1 MPDTAAVAT
10 ATSTW
15 AHMPCV
21 LDTGPAAR
29 AAIGLIVPANDTVIE
44 PEVQTFLPRDGVA
57 LYASRIPMSKP
68 FGVAALKAMEQ
79 HIPAVA
85 ERILPDDELDVMG
98 FGCTSGSMVIGPDR
112 VAAGVHAAKPDLP
125 VTNPV
130 SASLKGLE
138 ALGIRRIA
146 LLTPYV
152 DEVNAAV
159 EEFVSGQGFDIAV
172 KGSFKQAGD
181 PQITRVPPEAIFEAG
196 CELGKADV
204 DGLFIS
210 CTALRCSSV
219 IARIEEAIGKPVV
232 TSNQALAW
240 DCLRLAGYKDPVDGY
255 GRLLTIH

>member
-1 MPDTAAVAT
+1 MQDTAAVAT

-15 AHMPCV
+15 ARMPCV

-68 FGVAALKAMEQ
+68 FGVATLLAMER
-79 HIPAVA
+79 HIPEVA
-85 ERILPDDELDVMG
+85 ARILPDDALDVMG
-98 FGCTSGSMVIGPDR
+98 FGCTSGAMVIGPDR
-112 VAAGVHAAKPDLP
+112 VAEAVHAAKPGLP
-125 VTNPV
+125 VTDPV

-152 DEVNAAV
+152 DGVNAAV
-159 EEFVSGQGFDIAV
+159 EAFVSGQGFEVAV

-181 PQITRVPPEAIFEAG
+181 PQITRVPPEAIYEAG
-196 CELGKADV
+196 CELGGADV

-219 IARIEEAIGKPVV
+219 IARLEDAIGKPVV

-240 DCLRLAGYKDPVDGY
+240 DCLRLAGCKDPVEGY
-255 GRLLTIH
+255 GQLLTVA